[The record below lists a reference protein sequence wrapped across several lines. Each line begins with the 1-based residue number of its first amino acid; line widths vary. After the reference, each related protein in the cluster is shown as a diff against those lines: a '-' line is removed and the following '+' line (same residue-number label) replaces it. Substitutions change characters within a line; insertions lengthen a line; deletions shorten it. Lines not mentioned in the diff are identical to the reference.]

1 MVRVAYLRGRPEGYW
16 LHNAYAQAIGA
27 EFRYIDEAARWH
39 DLALPAWRRYWRWAV
54 NAWSFPWRQYDA
66 LLIEGPHIW
75 PPLAAKAYHKVV
87 WSLVDEQ
94 TLYFLYSGFFSRS
107 SAWALRTALRS
118 YRGLFVMGRMLAR
131 LAQEVL
137 GPQTP
142 PLYVGFNG
150 VHTDR
155 LEVLLRARPSLEQP
169 VILLIAH
176 GPDGWRSHYKGMDIF
191 FDTLVRVKARL
202 PRIRALVVGEWSL
215 KAQQQLYAQFPGAP
229 VEFVGRRSDIE
240 ALLSEASLY
249 LHLARGEAWGVAVL
263 EAMAAGVPAIVS
275 EWTGAAEVVAQV
287 WPEGVVPLAPA
298 EAAERV
304 LSYFSLP
311 VAERHRLGEQSRTL
325 IQQRYTHR
333 HAIRHFQALFVEA
346 CRREGWA
353 VELPLIAEG

>member
-1 MVRVAYLRGRPEGYW
+1 MIEKGLLLTGAGTHSTLLADTLRQIGRLGYIAHYYPNWVLERGDGGRKEIALYRYLAW
-16 LHNAYAQAIGA
+16 LMWA
-27 EFRYIDEAARWH
+27 F
-39 DLALPAWRRYWRWAV
+39 WRR
-54 NAWSFPWRQYDA
+54 
-66 LLIEGPHIW
+66 
-75 PPLAAKAYHKVV
+75 
-87 WSLVDEQ
+87 
-94 TLYFLYSGFFSRS
+94 
-107 SAWALRTALRS
+107 
-118 YRGLFVMGRMLAR
+118 FVMGRMLTR

-155 LEVLLRARPSLEQP
+155 LEVLLRVRPSLEQP
-169 VILLIAH
+169 VILLIAN

-202 PRIRALVVGEWSL
+202 PKIRALVVGEWTSE
-215 KAQQQLYAQFPGAP
+215 AQQQLCAQFPGAP

-287 WPEGVVPLAPA
+287 WPEGVVSLSPA
-298 EAAERV
+298 EAAQRV
-304 LSYFSLP
+304 LSYFFLP

-333 HAIRHFQALFVEA
+333 HATRHFQALFVEA

-353 VELPLIAEG
+353 VELPLIAEV